1 LRESE
6 PPADPLKHNTIDF
19 ADLVKKLMSQA
30 YSGWYAVEYVWIDWE
45 HCNEVDNLSET
56 ILLRDLLLS
65 IGRSPR

>member
-6 PPADPLKHNTIDF
+6 PPADPLKHNTTDF

-65 IGRSPR
+65 IGRSPG